1 MIVGAVEIQ
10 KLFIGKLRN
19 ILRIA
24 AGFHAVGIV
33 REKMVHNF
41 SFQHLVRG
49 RKCAFHLIVYNT
61 IVCERAFLL
70 LQMVIPSF
78 LAENLLFLINIRV
91 KNSVQIHMHQVLEIL
106 VIAACHRITGLVRI
120 GHGIQEGIQ
129 RALYQLY
136 KWILQR
142 KLAGTAQNAVFQN
155 MRNTGAVLRRGTKG
169 NGKYLI
175 LIIILDQNQSGS
187 CFLMANQ
194 ISGGM
199 DIGQILLFQNLV
211 CRNILFFHFFL
222 QIVPNQFV

>member
-1 MIVGAVEIQ
+1 MEIQ

-49 RKCAFHLIVYNT
+49 RKCALHLIVYNT

-106 VIAACHRITGLVRI
+106 VIAACHRITGLVRV

-142 KLAGTAQNAVFQN
+142 KLAGAAQNAVFQN
-155 MRNTGAVLRRGTKG
+155 VEHRCCSSAWYERQWKIPYSHHHSRSEPVWLLFSYGEPDIR
-169 NGKYLI
+169 
-175 LIIILDQNQSGS
+175 
-187 CFLMANQ
+187 
-194 ISGGM
+194 GM

-211 CRNILFFHFFL
+211 CRNVLFFHFFL